1 MKGNLE
7 RFIRDNREDFDVLE
21 PRADLWGAIEQG
33 MGHKPQR
40 RWLNSRSSAS
50 WSTRAV
56 WQVAASVVLL
66 IGLAAGFMYFN
77 NQYGFT
83 KQPEMVALAP
93 AYAGQFKQYVRL
105 IDEKRIEL
113 QNLTA
118 SNPALYKE
126 FATELT
132 ELEKNYTNLKKDL
145 PKAPNQE
152 ALIQAMVQ
160 NLQLQIDML
169 NQQLMIIQRIKQ
181 QTNEPK
187 KALI

>member
-1 MKGNLE
+1 MKVNLE
-7 RFIRDNREDFDVLE
+7 RFIRDNREDFDMLE

-33 MGHKPQR
+33 LGHKPQR
-40 RWLNSRSSAS
+40 RWLNSA
-50 WSTRAV
+50 WSGRTV
-56 WQVAASVVLL
+56 WQVAASVILL

-77 NQYGFT
+77 YQYGIT
-83 KQPEMVALAP
+83 KQPEVVALAP
-93 AYAGQFKQYVRL
+93 AYAGSFTQYTRL
-105 IDEKRIEL
+105 IDDKRTEL
-113 QNLTA
+113 QTLTA

-126 FATELT
+126 FATELI
-132 ELEKNYTNLKKDL
+132 ELEKNYSNLKREL

-169 NQQLMIIQRIKQ
+169 NQQLLIIQRIKQ